1 MNKNSDNEKKKDML
15 YHSVRLEEE
24 SCKGC
29 TTCMRSC
36 PTQAI
41 RVQNGKARII
51 KERCIDCG
59 ECVRR
64 CPYHAKKVLSDS
76 FESLKNYK
84 YNVALPAPTFC
95 AQFSKSGDV
104 DTSLVALKEIGFDD
118 VFEVARGAEVI
129 TEKTKEL
136 LKDKSLKHPIISSA
150 CPAVVRL
157 IAVRFPSLAENVI
170 PLTSPMECAAQMA
183 RKEAK
188 EKTGLNDEEI
198 GVFFISPCTAKI
210 TATKQPIAIE
220 KSAISGVIP
229 IKDIY
234 MLMAHKIGKVE
245 IKETFSKAGKSG
257 MSWACSGGEA
267 AALKIDNYVCVDGI
281 HNVVKILEE
290 IEDEKLKNIDFI
302 EALACVSG
310 CTGGPLNVENDFVA
324 KSRLRNITKD
334 LEDKNVVIPEDV
346 NVFWDKNIAY
356 KPISPLDENMTE
368 AMRKMALMEEI
379 YSRLPQLD
387 CGSCGSP
394 SCKDFAEDIVR
405 GKAKERDCIFRL
417 REKIEMLGKEINEL
431 SKMID

>member
-1 MNKNSDNEKKKDML
+1 MEKEKSII
-15 YHSVRLEEE
+15 YHSVRLEQDA
-24 SCKGC
+24 CKGC

-41 RVQNGKARII
+41 RVQNGKAKII
-51 KERCIDCG
+51 NERCIDCG

-64 CPYHAKKVLSDS
+64 CPYHAKKVVCDS
-76 FESLKNYK
+76 VENLKKYK
-84 YNVALPAPTFC
+84 YNVALPAPAFC
-95 AQFSKSGDV
+95 SQFSKAEDIDIV
-104 DTSLVALKEIGFDD
+104 LYALTQIGFDD

-129 TEKTKEL
+129 TQKAKEML
-136 LKDKSLKHPIISSA
+136 DCGKLKKPVISSA

-157 IAVRFPSLAENVI
+157 IAVRFPSLAENII

-183 RKEAK
+183 REEARQ
-188 EKTGLNDEEI
+188 KTGLADEEI

-210 TATKQPIAIE
+210 TAVKQPLAINS
-220 KSAISGVIP
+220 SAVSGVIP

-234 MLMAHKIGKVE
+234 MLLAHRLDKIADVPNL
-245 IKETFSKAGKSG
+245 SKAGKNAV
-257 MSWACSGGEA
+257 SWARSGGEA
-267 AALKIDNYVCVDGI
+267 NALGIDNFVCVDGI

-290 IEDEKLKNIDFI
+290 IEDDKLSDIEFI

-324 KSRLRNITKD
+324 NSRLRNLVKD
-334 LEDKNVVIPEDV
+334 LPEVCSQQSDNVNVV
-346 NVFWDKNIAY
+346 WDKRPEY
-356 KPISPLDENMTE
+356 KPISPLDENMAE

-379 YSRLPQLD
+379 YARLPQLD

-394 SCKDFAEDIVR
+394 SCRDFAEDIVR

-417 REKIEMLGKEINEL
+417 REKIELLGKEITEL
-431 SKMID
+431 GKMID